1 MKQKEITQMS
11 ISEIQEKLNEEK
23 SSLVKLE
30 LNHTVSPIE
39 NPLKIRSTRRAIA
52 RLMTEL
58 RKREIESAQ
67 KN

>member
-11 ISEIQEKLNEEK
+11 ISELQERLNDEK
-23 SSLVKLE
+23 GQLVKLE

-52 RLMTEL
+52 RLKTEM
-58 RKREIESAQ
+58 RKRELE
-67 KN
+67 KK